1 MGFNLMAAL
10 GGAGRAVSQNI
21 EEGRLQMDKIELMDA
36 EAATRERLDRSREK
50 REQDKE
56 NERIA
61 EGLSYYLTDEEVGV
75 AMRRGIGSAKELLN
89 RAQNYDGDFGAAFNL
104 PEITNAPYGSDLLEP
119 ERVDEIKKAEVSRLT
134 DPLSTFIAEEE
145 PEPDDQHKTWAA
157 WEIDWFEE
165 RSEIQSSKMSAPAKE
180 KELKKHDDVWS
191 EYLLKIG
198 AIADAKREPD
208 KQTSKP
214 DYTDA
219 QLQSSFEFSS
229 ADAYSS
235 LTNIA
240 GDRKLLTEER
250 GGGNSF
256 ATANVIG
263 GINMY
268 NLNIKDKKH
277 VSIQKQEWIETKY
290 AGDVENLRSNAISG
304 VYVEYRKKTVEL
316 RDAINEIKSD
326 TNLTPDKKD
335 QRIADLRL
343 NYNTKANKPAGVM
356 TNKEFEQLNKRG
368 ELRIGGVYVVKSKDS
383 SNAPVIAVVTYL
395 GKDIPYSSDVS
406 SDTGK
411 NFITHARTSIID
423 SDVYDL
429 MTSKYLK

>member
-10 GGAGRAVSQNI
+10 GGAGRAGSKNI
-21 EEGRLQMDKIELMDA
+21 EEGRLQMDRIELMDA
-36 EAATRERLDRSREK
+36 EAATKERLDRSREK

-119 ERVDEIKKAEVSRLT
+119 ERIDEIKKAEVSRLT
-134 DPLSTFIAEEE
+134 DPLSTFIAEE
-145 PEPDDQHKTWAA
+145 PEPDELHSTWAA

-165 RSEIQSSKMSAPAKE
+165 RSQIQSSKMSAPAKE
-180 KELKKHDDVWS
+180 KELKKHDDIWS

-198 AIADAKREPD
+198 TREDAKR
-208 KQTSKP
+208 KQDDRDNTKP
-214 DYTDA
+214 DYKDA
-219 QLQSSFEFSS
+219 DLQKSFEFSS

-256 ATANVIG
+256 ATANIIG

-268 NLNIKDKKH
+268 NLNIKEGNH
-277 VSIQKQEWIETKY
+277 VSDQKKNWVETKFVQ
-290 AGDVENLRSNAISG
+290 DRN
-304 VYVEYRKKTVEL
+304 
-316 RDAINEIKSD
+316 
-326 TNLTPDKKD
+326 
-335 QRIADLRL
+335 
-343 NYNTKANKPAGVM
+343 
-356 TNKEFEQLNKRG
+356 QLNSAAMNVYSEFRNKSIDMK
-368 ELRIGGVYVVKSKDS
+368 EL
-383 SNAPVIAVVTYL
+383 
-395 GKDIPYSSDVS
+395 
-406 SDTGK
+406 
-411 NFITHARTSIID
+411 
-423 SDVYDL
+423 
-429 MTSKYLK
+429 